1 MSTHIT
7 VLGSGLVGSA
17 IIKDLAKDSTTHLL
31 AVDISQRSLHAVE
44 NLDNVETRVADVN
57 ERFVLDEVIGNADL
71 VICAVPGFMGF
82 KTLKGIIENGKHVVD
97 ISFFPEDGFELT
109 ELAEKHGVVAVV
121 DCGVAPGLSN
131 IQAGWAQT
139 KMDTVESY
147 LCYVGG
153 LPRVRTWP
161 FEYKAVF
168 SPIDVIEEYTRPA
181 RFVEFGEL
189 VTREALS
196 GIEKLDLPGVGTLE
210 AFNSDG
216 LRSLIFTLDAPFKKE
231 MTLRY
236 AGHAEL
242 MRVFRE
248 MGLFDEQPV
257 SVKGQDVAPIDL
269 TTKLL
274 FDAWKLK
281 EGEEDLTVMQVIME
295 GKEGGDHVRY
305 TFDLLDFF
313 DTDQGVHS
321 MARTT
326 GYTCTLVARM
336 VLSGQYARVGISP
349 PEYVGQVEGCYDQL
363 KEGYAK
369 RGIRVT
375 ETREVLS

>member
-1 MSTHIT
+1 MSKQIT

-17 IIKDLAKDSTTHLL
+17 IIKDLAMDSTLHLL
-31 AVDISQRSLHAVE
+31 AVDINQRSLDAVE
-44 NLDNVETRVADVN
+44 NLDNVQTRIADVN
-57 ERFVLDEVIGNADL
+57 DPAVLANVIQDADL

-82 KTLKGIIENGKHVVD
+82 RTLQGIIENGKNVVD
-97 ISFFPEDGFELT
+97 ISFFPEDPFELT
-109 ELAEKHGVVAVV
+109 ELAEERSVIAVV

-139 KMDTVESY
+139 KMDKIDSY

-196 GIEKLDLPGVGTLE
+196 GIEKMDFPGVGTLE

-236 AGHAEL
+236 SGHAEL

-248 MGLFDEQPV
+248 MGLFDQKPV
-257 SVKGQDVAPIDL
+257 SVKGQDIAPIDL
-269 TTKLL
+269 TSKLL
-274 FDAWKLK
+274 FDSWKLK
-281 EGEEDLTVMQVIME
+281 KGEEDLTVMQVIIE
-295 GKEGGDHVRY
+295 GEERGQKVRY
-305 TFDLLDFF
+305 IFDLLDFF
-313 DTDQGVHS
+313 DAEADVHS

-326 GYTCTLVARM
+326 GYTCTLVARQ
-336 VLSGQYARVGISP
+336 VLNGQFSRVGISP
-349 PEYVGQVEGCYDQL
+349 PEYVGEVEGCYDLL
-363 KEGYAK
+363 KEGYAE
-369 RGIRVT
+369 RGITVT
-375 ETREVLS
+375 ESREVLS